1 MIYVANALL
10 VVTCEISYANQTKK
24 RVIYSELGIIS
35 ERTDVISESNKAQ
48 YCSDYE
54 QGLICC
60 YMIWDFFRN

>member
-10 VVTCEISYANQTKK
+10 VVTCEISYANQIKK

-54 QGLICC
+54 QHGCIKLQVP
-60 YMIWDFFRN
+60 